1 MPIKKKKQPKKKAVK
16 AKKATKKKA
25 AAKKTTPKKSTSKK
39 VEAVVSE
46 AAVEKLETETVV
58 EKPVAE
64 TATEGTETPTA
75 ETTTESTETAE
86 TEEVTEVKEKVAL
99 PPTITVRDFA
109 DRLKM
114 TVPEVIT
121 ALMENGIMATINEE
135 IDYDTATLMAEELG
149 FKAEKEI
156 SEEDVS
162 KEKGIRKQL
171 QEEFAE
177 ADESDLKDRP
187 PVVAIMGHVDHGKT
201 KLLDAIREANV
212 IDTEAGGITQKI
224 GAYQVKEKGKLITFI
239 DTPGHEAFAA
249 MRERGAK
256 VTDIAILVVAADDG
270 VKPQTKE
277 AIKHIKKAGVPMI
290 VAINKIDKPEAD
302 PERVKKDLADNQVMP
317 EEWGGDTVC
326 VAVSAK
332 QKTNINELLDMVLL
346 VAEMETL
353 KANPK
358 AQAIGTIIESDKN
371 PKRGVEATVL
381 VQNGILKQGDVVT
394 VGSVYGKIKAMENH
408 LGKKIN
414 HAKPATPVRILGL
427 DSVPEVGD
435 ILFAEESID
444 KARQKVA
451 RLKKFSQPTTPKTD
465 SKDKKKGK
473 IKKLNIIL
481 KADTQGSLEAV
492 MESLGKI
499 KSEEVQSAIISYG
512 VGKVT
517 ESDIMM
523 ATSSLALVISFN
535 INVTPVAQRMAEE
548 AKIEIKTYDVI
559 YNLIDEVKKRLE
571 DMLEPE
577 VIRTDLGKLEILAV
591 FRTEPGKMIVGGK
604 VLSKHLENNALVQVF
619 RGQKDDLEEIGT
631 GKITSLQT
639 NKVEVEEVKQG
650 EEAGIMFEG
659 DVRIKKGDILETWKE
674 EVKKKTL

>member
-1 MPIKKKKQPKKKAVK
+1 MPTKKSQPKKKATKKPTKKKTAKKVAVK
-16 AKKATKKKA
+16 KPAKKKIAAKKAKADISIEKEEKIAAETPA
-25 AAKKTTPKKSTSKK
+25 AAKAGTT
-39 VEAVVSE
+39 
-46 AAVEKLETETVV
+46 EKAQ
-58 EKPVAE
+58 AE
-64 TATEGTETPTA
+64 EPATEPAAA
-75 ETTTESTETAE
+75 EEAE
-86 TEEVTEVKEKVAL
+86 PKEKVAI

-109 DRLKM
+109 ERLKM

-121 ALMENGIMATINEE
+121 VLMQNGVMATINEE
-135 IDYDTATLMAEELG
+135 IDYDTAALIADELG
-149 FKAEKEI
+149 FKASKET
-156 SEEDVS
+156 SQEDIT
-162 KEKGIRKQL
+162 KEKGVRKQL

-177 ADESDLKDRP
+177 ADESDLKNRP
-187 PVVAIMGHVDHGKT
+187 PVVAVMGHVDHGKT
-201 KLLDAIREANV
+201 KLLDAIRETDI

-302 PERVKKDLADNQVMP
+302 IERVKKDLADNQVMP
-317 EEWGGDTVC
+317 EDWGGDTVC

-353 KANPK
+353 QANPK
-358 AQAIGTIIESDKN
+358 VQAIGTVIESDKN
-371 PKRGVEATVL
+371 PKRGVEATIL
-381 VQNGILKQGDVVT
+381 VQNGTLKQSDVVT
-394 VGSVYGKIKAMENH
+394 VGSVYGRIKAMENH

-427 DSVPEVGD
+427 ESVPEVGD
-435 ILFAEESID
+435 ILFVEDSID

-451 RLKKFSQPTTPKTD
+451 KLKKFSQPATPKAET
-465 SKDKKKGK
+465 KDKKKSK
-473 IKKLNIIL
+473 VKKLNIIL

-499 KSEEVQSAIISYG
+499 KSDEVTPAIISYG

-535 INVTPVAQRMAEE
+535 INVTPVAQRMAEDG
-548 AKIEIKTYDVI
+548 KIEIKSYDVI

-571 DMLEPE
+571 GMLEAE

-591 FRTEPGKMIVGGK
+591 FRTEKGKMIVGGK
-604 VLSKHLENNALVQVF
+604 VLSKHLENNTLARVL
-619 RGQKDDLEEIGT
+619 RGDKDNQEELGT

-639 NKVEVEEVKQG
+639 NKVEVKEVKQG
-650 EEAGIMFEG
+650 QEAGIMFEG
-659 DVRIKKGDILETWKE
+659 EVRIKKGDILETWQE
-674 EVKKKTL
+674 EVKKKKL

>member
-1 MPIKKKKQPKKKAVK
+1 MPTKKAKPKKKITTAKKTTTKKSAPKKKAEV
-16 AKKATKKKA
+16 
-25 AAKKTTPKKSTSKK
+25 
-39 VEAVVSE
+39 
-46 AAVEKLETETVV
+46 VV
-58 EKPVAE
+58 EKEEKITASQEVPTEKPEVE
-64 TATEGTETPTA
+64 TTA
-75 ETTTESTETAE
+75 ED
-86 TEEVTEVKEKVAL
+86 KEKPEVETIAEPKVKVAI

-121 ALMENGIMATINEE
+121 ALMNNGIMASINEE
-135 IDYDTATLMAEELG
+135 VDYDTAALLAEELG

-156 SEEDVS
+156 NEEDIT
-162 KEKGIRKQL
+162 KEKGVRKQL

-177 ADESDLKDRP
+177 ADESDLKNRP
-187 PVVAIMGHVDHGKT
+187 PVVAVMGHVDHGKT
-201 KLLDAIREANV
+201 KLLDAIRETNI

-224 GAYQVKEKGKLITFI
+224 GAYQVKEKGRQITFI

-302 PERVKKDLADNQVMP
+302 PERVKKELADNQVMP

-332 QKTNINELLDMVLL
+332 QKTNINELLDMILL
-346 VAEMETL
+346 VAEMENL

-358 AQAIGTIIESDKN
+358 ASAIGTVIESDKN
-371 PKRGVEATVL
+371 PKRGVEATIL
-381 VQNGILKQGDVVT
+381 VQNGTLKQSDVIT
-394 VGSVYGKIKAMENH
+394 VGSVYGKIKAMENC
-408 LGKKIN
+408 LGKRIN

-427 DSVPEVGD
+427 ESVPEVGD

-451 RLKKFSQPTTPKTD
+451 RLKKFSHPVALKAE
-465 SKDKKKGK
+465 SKDKKGK

-492 MESLGKI
+492 MESLVKI
-499 KSEEVQSAIISYG
+499 KSDEVQPAVISYG
-512 VGKVT
+512 VGKIT

-523 ATSSLALVISFN
+523 ATSSLALVVSFN
-535 INVTPVAQRMAEE
+535 TSVTSVAQRMAEDGN
-548 AKIEIKTYDVI
+548 IEIKSYDVI
-559 YNLIDEVKKRLE
+559 YNLIDEIKKRLE

-604 VLSKHLENNALVQVF
+604 VLSKHLENNTLVQVL
-619 RGQKDDLEEIGT
+619 RGKKDEQEEMGT

-639 NKVEVEEVKQG
+639 NKVEVKKVKQG

-659 DVRIKKGDILETWKE
+659 DVRIKVGDILETWRE
-674 EVKKKTL
+674 EVKKKIL

>member
-1 MPIKKKKQPKKKAVK
+1 MPTKKAKPKKKAAKKVAKKKITVRK
-16 AKKATKKKA
+16 AATKKPAAKKKVVKKATA
-25 AAKKTTPKKSTSKK
+25 E
-39 VEAVVSE
+39 V
-46 AAVEKLETETVV
+46 VV
-58 EKPVAE
+58 EKEEKV
-64 TATEGTETPTA
+64 TATKEAPVEKPA
-75 ETTTESTETAE
+75 TETAADPE
-86 TEEVTEVKEKVAL
+86 DKLATEETAEPKTKVAI

-109 DRLKM
+109 ERLKM
-114 TVPEVIT
+114 TVAEVIT
-121 ALMENGIMATINEE
+121 ALMNNGIMDTINEE
-135 IDYDTATLMAEELG
+135 VDYDTAALLAEELG
-149 FKAEKEI
+149 FKAEKET
-156 SEEDVS
+156 SEEDLT
-162 KEKGIRKQL
+162 KEKGVRKQL
-171 QEEFAE
+171 QEDFAE
-177 ADESDLKDRP
+177 ADTSDLKNRP
-187 PVVAIMGHVDHGKT
+187 PVVAVMGHVDHGKT
-201 KLLDAIREANV
+201 KLLDAIRATNI

-224 GAYQVKEKGKLITFI
+224 GAYQVKEKGKMITFI

-302 PERVKKDLADNQVMP
+302 LERVKKDLADNQVMP

-353 KANPK
+353 QANPK
-358 AQAIGTIIESDKN
+358 AQAIGTVIESDKN

-381 VQNGILKQGDVVT
+381 VQNGTLKQGDVIT
-394 VGSVYGKIKAMENH
+394 VGSVYGKIKAMEND
-408 LGKKIN
+408 LGKRIN
-414 HAKPATPVRILGL
+414 HAKPATPVRVLGL
-427 DSVPEVGD
+427 ESVPEVGD

-451 RLKKFSQPTTPKTD
+451 KLKKFSQPAALKVV
-465 SKDKKKGK
+465 SKDQKGK
-473 IKKLNIIL
+473 VKKLNIIL

-499 KSEEVQSAIISYG
+499 KSDEVVANIISYG

-523 ATSSLALVISFN
+523 ATSSLALVISFDTS
-535 INVTPVAQRMAEE
+535 VTSVAQRMAED
-548 AKIEIKTYDVI
+548 AKIEIKSYDVI

-571 DMLEPE
+571 DILEPE

-604 VLSKHLENNALVQVF
+604 VLSRHMENNTLVRVL
-619 RGQKDDLEEIGT
+619 RGKKDEEEELGT

-639 NKVEVEEVKQG
+639 NKVEVKKVKQG
-650 EEAGIMFEG
+650 DEAGIVFEG
-659 DVRIKKGDILETWKE
+659 DIRIKKGDILETWKE
-674 EVKKKTL
+674 EVKKKIL